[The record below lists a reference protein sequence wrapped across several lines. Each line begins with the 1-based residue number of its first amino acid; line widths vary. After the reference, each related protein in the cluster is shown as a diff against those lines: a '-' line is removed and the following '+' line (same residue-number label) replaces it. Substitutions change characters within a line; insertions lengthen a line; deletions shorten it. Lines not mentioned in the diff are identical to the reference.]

1 MPIWLI
7 YCHFEDSN
15 YKELIF
21 VIYWHNSSAKMCYL
35 ACSKNTSWVC
45 LKVSEGSLEV
55 TSLSD
60 IPQNI
65 KSGRIWDR
73 LTWVNIPAPGFYTK
87 SSTASLSAW
96 LAASSRVYGFKSSV
110 QCQNISNVP
119 CPNLDL
125 HKKGRISC
133 VAMTSI
139 RSFQYW
145 KIKRVK
151 SQRAIRDLTESLWK
165 LSKCIPVCFGKK
177 TKQTPRGNPSV
188 ENDTL

>member
-15 YKELIF
+15 YKGLIF
-21 VIYWHNSSAKMCYL
+21 VIYWHSSTAKVCYL
-35 ACSKNTSWVC
+35 TSSKNTSWVC

-55 TSLSD
+55 TSHSD

-73 LTWVNIPAPGFYTK
+73 LTWVTIPPLGFHTK
-87 SSTASLSAW
+87 SSTAPLSAW
-96 LAASSRVYGFKSSV
+96 LAAGSRVHGFKSSV
-110 QCQNISNVP
+110 QGQNISNVP

-125 HKKGRISC
+125 HVRGRISC
-133 VAMTSI
+133 VAMTSS

-145 KIKRVK
+145 KMKKVK
-151 SQRAIRDLTESLWK
+151 SQRAKTDITESCW
-165 LSKCIPVCFGKK
+165 KCIPVCFGKK
-177 TKQTPRGNPSV
+177 PNRLIGTTCI

>member
-15 YKELIF
+15 YKGLIF
-21 VIYWHNSSAKMCYL
+21 VIYWHRSTAKLCYL

-60 IPQNI
+60 ILQNI

-73 LTWVNIPAPGFYTK
+73 LRWVN
-87 SSTASLSAW
+87 SSWVLHRVKCSPFV
-96 LAASSRVYGFKSSV
+96 SRTGCKLKGFKSFV
-110 QCQNISNVP
+110 QGQNISNIP
-119 CPNLDL
+119 CPNFDL
-125 HKKGRISC
+125 HLKGRVSC

-145 KIKRVK
+145 KIKK
-151 SQRAIRDLTESLWK
+151 KKKKKIPESYK
-165 LSKCIPVCFGKK
+165 GHHRI
-177 TKQTPRGNPSV
+177 
-188 ENDTL
+188 TLEIT